1 MKARS
6 QKERQQGDIRA
17 GKLVY
22 AYCII
27 RNDGSLRSLGSKL
40 GLSKPYL
47 INFED
52 LSVIVSQVPLKKFDQ
67 AAINEKTKDLGW
79 LSQTAKKHESLVE
92 TVMKKTTP
100 IPLKLCTIFRNEN
113 SARSML
119 KRDYAKLSATLRA
132 IQHKVE
138 LGLSCFASFDTSK
151 LAQESQNPNV
161 KAIQK
166 KIGEAS
172 AGRAYFLKQDLDE
185 ILVAE
190 LATKAYDSANRLHAE
205 LKDLADQAKLNKP
218 VFSDSAE
225 KSSGGAENQK
235 ILSATYLVER
245 KQLEKFLM
253 KFQELRKSSE
263 ITPSITLELTGPWP
277 PYNFSQ

>member
-1 MKARS
+1 V
-6 QKERQQGDIRA
+6 DVRA

-27 RNDGSLRSLGSKL
+27 RNDGSPRSFGSNL

-52 LSVIVSQVPLKKFDQ
+52 LSLVVSLVPLKKFDQ

-79 LSQTAKKHESLVE
+79 LSQTAKKHERLVE
-92 TVMKKTTP
+92 AVMKKTTP
-100 IPLKLCTIFRNEN
+100 IPLKLCTIFRNEH

-119 KRDYAKLSATLRA
+119 KRDYGKLSGTLRT
-132 IQHKVE
+132 IQGKVE
-138 LGLSCFASFDTSK
+138 LGLSCFASFDTST

-190 LATKAYDSANRLHAE
+190 LATKAYDSANHLHAE
-205 LKDLADQAKLNKP
+205 LKHLADQAKLNKP

-225 KSSGGAENQK
+225 KSSGAAENQK
-235 ILSATYLVER
+235 ILSAAYLVER
-245 KQLEKFLM
+245 KQLKKFLM
-253 KFQELRKSSE
+253 KFEELRKSPGIAPG
-263 ITPSITLELTGPWP
+263 ITVELTGPWP